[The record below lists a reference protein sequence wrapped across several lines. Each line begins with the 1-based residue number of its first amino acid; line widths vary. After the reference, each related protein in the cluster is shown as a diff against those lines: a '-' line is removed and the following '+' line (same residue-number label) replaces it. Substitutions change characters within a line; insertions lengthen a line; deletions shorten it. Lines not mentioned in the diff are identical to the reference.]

1 MDTVENRIE
10 IRRPVETVFAF
21 VADGHNNPQWQEAF
35 KEVQVTP
42 DGPPMVGTKMKAVAS
57 FLGVKFEPTAEIT
70 ALEPNRSFSFKGTS
84 GPATIEGTFRFEPA
98 GEGTLVSSSFQV
110 EPGGLFKVA
119 GSIFASQFKKQ
130 TDADLQRLKAILE
143 AQA

>member
-1 MDTVENRIE
+1 MDTVENSIE
-10 IRRPVETVFAF
+10 IHRPLETAFAF
-21 VADGHNNPQWQEAF
+21 VADVRNNPQWQEAF

-57 FLGVKFEPTAEIT
+57 FLGVKLEPTAEIT
-70 ALEPNRSFSFKGTS
+70 ALEPNRFFSFKGTS
-84 GPATIEGTFRFEPA
+84 GPAAIEGTFRFEPA
-98 GEGTLVSSSFQV
+98 AEGTRVSSSLLV

-119 GSIFASQFKKQ
+119 GPIFASQFKKQ
-130 TDADLQRLKAILE
+130 TEADLQRLKALLE